1 MTQSEPDRLIRCAV
15 SGDHGA
21 TAELLVRHGDRLARR
36 LRTRLELNPFAD
48 FSAEDVL
55 QEVFVDVFQGIGT
68 FRPEDGTPFH
78 AWLNRVADNRLGK
91 FIRDRSRI
99 KRGGGIWQANA
110 NAESVIRLLNDLDD
124 PNAKTASERLAAN
137 EAKQAILLCVASL
150 PDAQREAVQRYYLQ
164 QQDLAE
170 ISQAMGI
177 SKEAVRGLLYRAKQS
192 LRNMMGGSSR
202 WFRKKQ

>member
-1 MTQSEPDRLIRCAV
+1 MTQSEPKRLIRFAP

-21 TAELLVRHGDRLARR
+21 VAELLVRHSGRLARR

-78 AWLNRVADNRLGK
+78 AWLDRVVDSRLGK
-91 FIRDRSRI
+91 FRRDRSRI
-99 KRGGGIWQANA
+99 KRGGRVWQANA
-110 NAESVIRLLNDLDD
+110 NAESVIRLLNDLND
-124 PNAKTASERLAAN
+124 PNAKTASERLATS
-137 EAKQAILLCVASL
+137 EAKQAITLCVASL
-150 PDAQREAVQRYYLQ
+150 PDAQREAIDRFYLQ

-177 SKEAVRGLLYRAKQS
+177 SKEAVRGLVYRAKQS
-192 LRNMMGGSSR
+192 LRTMMGGSSR
-202 WFRKKQ
+202 WFRKKH

>member
-1 MTQSEPDRLIRCAV
+1 MTASELERLIRGAV

-21 TAELLVRHGDRLARR
+21 TAELLVRHSGRLARR

-78 AWLNRVADNRLGK
+78 AWLNRVVDNRLGK
-91 FIRDRSRI
+91 FLRDRSRI
-99 KRGGGIWQANA
+99 KRGGGAWRADA
-110 NAESVIRLLNDLDD
+110 PHGSVIRLINDLND
-124 PNAKTASERLAAN
+124 PNAKTASERFAAS
-137 EAKQAILLCVASL
+137 EAKQAITLCVASL
-150 PDAQREAVQRYYLQ
+150 PDAQREAVQRFYLQ

-170 ISQAMGI
+170 TAQAMGI
-177 SKEAVRGLLYRAKQS
+177 SRDAARGLIYRAKQS
-192 LRNMMGGSSR
+192 LRDMMGGSSR